1 MIKKYHKCQL
11 KFVLRE
17 RITDG
22 PHETPEFIDEGVPF
36 LSVDG
41 IENNELNFENCRYI
55 SKEDFERYSKKAV
68 VEKNDILM
76 GKAASV
82 GKIARV
88 KVDFEFGVWS
98 PLAIIKPD
106 ENKILP
112 EYLEYF
118 LQSDYIN
125 YQVEILSTSNTQQN
139 ISMDDIERLQIIFP
153 SVEKQKLI
161 CKTLNKKVSAIND
174 IIKNEMSRIDL
185 LNEYKKKL
193 ISENI
198 SEEDSS

>member
-1 MIKKYHKCQL
+1 
-11 KFVLRE
+11 
-17 RITDG
+17 
-22 PHETPEFIDEGVPF
+22 
-36 LSVDG
+36 
-41 IENNELNFENCRYI
+41 
-55 SKEDFERYSKKAV
+55 
-68 VEKNDILM
+68 M

-139 ISMDDIERLQIIFP
+139 ISMDDIERLQIIYP